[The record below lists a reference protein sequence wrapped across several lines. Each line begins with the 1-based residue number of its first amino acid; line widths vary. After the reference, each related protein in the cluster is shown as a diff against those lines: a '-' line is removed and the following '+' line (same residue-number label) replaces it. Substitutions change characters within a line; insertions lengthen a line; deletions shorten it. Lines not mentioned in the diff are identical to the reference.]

1 MKLTASYFRKPVGV
15 LKLAFITLV
24 SAGVFQAC
32 HKDDFSYQEQTRQ
45 SLAFEKF
52 KEDTSLSIAVEALE
66 KSKLD
71 ASLNTYGPFTFF
83 IPDNNAFR
91 KFFAA
96 KGKGGIKDFTEQEL
110 RTLLVY
116 HILPTRLKSS
126 DFIQGPQAIST
137 GMGDFLSLDISKG
150 FKFNTVANSVANV
163 YQTDLEFSN
172 ALVHKIDA
180 VLNPPTSTIGEFLEQ
195 NKAAYSVMI
204 AGLKRVN
211 LWDTINNLTDASG
224 TRIRI
229 TLFAESNQV
238 LKAAGI
244 ESFDSWP
251 LEKLDTLLR
260 YHMIAGAAF
269 SSSYTKKTDAN
280 SRAGLNERWDSTIL
294 TTNKAQWLYFDLAA
308 EKLVNG
314 IANFAAS
321 DVIMRNG
328 VLHVLDKH
336 IEFTPAVKR
345 TPIFWYIAGSPNTNF
360 AYGIPGVSPTQ
371 GPAIRGSGN
380 WRTFGPEA
388 SPSRDFLFYN
398 PDGINDSMIVVTPG
412 IRMGK
417 YRIQVS
423 YKGGGRGTYQLQYR
437 DDLIGVPTNMG
448 AGATYDQRVVL
459 GTYNFQTSG
468 DKRLNFV
475 VTIVG
480 GFAIDNLVLIP
491 VD

>member
-1 MKLTASYFRKPVGV
+1 MVSLTF
-15 LKLAFITLV
+15 
-24 SAGVFQAC
+24 AGVFQGC

-45 SLAFEKF
+45 VLAYEMF
-52 KEDTSLSIAVEALE
+52 KEDTSLSIVVEALA
-66 KSKLD
+66 KAKLD

-91 KFFAA
+91 KFFVS
-96 KGKGGIKDFTEQEL
+96 KGKTGIKDFTEQEL

-126 DFIQGPQAIST
+126 DFVQGPQPTPT

-195 NKAAYSVMI
+195 NKETYSVMI
-204 AGLKRVN
+204 AGLKRAN
-211 LWDTINNLTDASG
+211 LWDTINNLTDAAG

-251 LEKLDTLLR
+251 LDKLDTLLR
-260 YHMIAGAAF
+260 YHMVAGAGF
-269 SSSYTKKTDAN
+269 SGSYTKKTDAIA
-280 SRAGLNERWDSTIL
+280 RVGLAERWDSTIL
-294 TTNKAQWLYFDLAA
+294 SLNKAQWLYFDLAA
-308 EKLVNG
+308 SKLVNG
-314 IANFAAS
+314 VANFSAS

-336 IEFTPAVKR
+336 IEFGQGQKR
-345 TPIFWYIAGSPNTNF
+345 TPIFWYIVGSPNTNF

-388 SPSRDFLFYN
+388 NPSRDFLFYN
-398 PDGINDSMIVVTPG
+398 PDGVNDSMIVVVPG
-412 IRMGK
+412 VRMGK
-417 YRIQVS
+417 YKIQIS
-423 YKGGGRGTYQLQYR
+423 YKGGGRGTYQLKYR

-448 AGATYDQRVVL
+448 AGATYDQKVPI
-459 GTYNFQTSG
+459 GSYYFQTSG

-491 VD
+491 ES

>member
-1 MKLTASYFRKPVGV
+1 MKKSTLNFRNRGGLVV
-15 LKLAFITLV
+15 LVMITL
-24 SAGVFQAC
+24 SFAGVFQGC
-32 HKDDFSYQEQTRQ
+32 HKDDFSFQEQTRQ
-45 SLAFEKF
+45 ALAYEKL
-52 KEDTSLSIAVEALE
+52 KEDTSLSIVVEALA
-66 KSKLD
+66 KAKLD
-71 ASLNTYGPFTFF
+71 ATLNTYGPFTFF

-91 KFFAA
+91 KFFIS
-96 KGKGGIKDFTEQEL
+96 KGKTGLNDFTSEEL

-116 HILPTRLKSS
+116 HILPTKLKSS
-126 DFIQGPQAIST
+126 DFIQGPQPVST

-163 YQTDLEFSN
+163 YQTDIEFSN

-195 NKAAYSVMI
+195 NKETYSVMI
-204 AGLKRVN
+204 AGLKRAQ
-211 LWDTINNLTDASG
+211 LWDTINNLTDAFG
-224 TRIRI
+224 NRIRI

-251 LEKLDTLLR
+251 LEKLDTLFR
-260 YHMIAGAAF
+260 YHMIAGAGF
-269 SSSYTKKTDAN
+269 SGGYTKKTEAIP
-280 SRAGLNERWDSTIL
+280 RAGLFERWDSTIISL
-294 TTNKAQWLYFDLAA
+294 NRAQWLHFDLAA
-308 EKLVNG
+308 AKLVNG
-314 IANFAAS
+314 IANFSAS

-336 IEFTPAVKR
+336 IEFTDKVKR

-360 AYGIPGVSPTQ
+360 AYGIPGVNPNQ

-388 SPSRDFLFYN
+388 SPGRDFLFFN
-398 PDGINDSMIVVTPG
+398 PDGVNDSMVVVVPG
-412 IRMGK
+412 VRKGK
-417 YRIQVS
+417 YQIRIS
-423 YKGGGRGTYQLQYR
+423 YKGGGRGTYQLKYR
-437 DDLIGVPTNMG
+437 DDNIGLPTNMG
-448 AGATYDQRVVL
+448 AGATYDQRIVL
-459 GTYNFQTSG
+459 GTYDFQTSG

-480 GFAIDNLVLIP
+480 GFAIDNLVLVP